1 MSKTGTLVRNIVKLG
16 RSLGDKQLLGT
27 KLPNPLQKC
36 RGVQISSDK
45 FPILQ
50 SAAMAPG
57 HGQQQGVGQVHHQDP
72 FHLTEQDLKTLVSD
86 IHYELDHEILQD
98 TEIREMAKYYFD
110 GKGKAIRPVIAL
122 CLGKA
127 YNHHTGADGDVV
139 KNQRRV
145 AIIAEMIH
153 TASLV
158 HDDVVDHAETRR
170 GKISVNAKWN
180 PQKST
185 MCGNY
190 IVGVCSKIMAQ
201 IGDPRVIMVLS
212 QVLAD
217 LVNGEFQQMAQAKEN
232 ETERFEM
239 YLSKSFNKTGSLMT
253 YSCEANAILSGATEE
268 EIKAAYS
275 YGRNIGVAFQLVDDL
290 LDFVSSAD
298 MLGKPAAADM
308 KLGLATAPVL
318 FATKKHPH
326 LNDLIARRFSQ
337 PGDVEEG
344 FKLVIESGG
353 LDETKTLAKKYC
365 IDAISAL
372 DIIRDSS
379 YKSALLGLCDKVLN
393 RLN

>member
-1 MSKTGTLVRNIVKLG
+1 MRPPAALLSALARTAAQPSRAQLRRHSAAVMPGTL
-16 RSLGDKQLLGT
+16 
-27 KLPNPLQKC
+27 
-36 RGVQISSDK
+36 
-45 FPILQ
+45 
-50 SAAMAPG
+50 APG
-57 HGQQQGVGQVHHQDP
+57 THTHDP
-72 FHLTEQDLKTLVSD
+72 FQLTHADLKNMVGD
-86 IHYELDHEILQD
+86 IHAELD
-98 TEIREMAKYYFD
+98 TEIRQDSELRDMAKYYFD

-122 CLGKA
+122 CLGHA
-127 YNHHTGADGDVV
+127 FNHHTGAGAEVV
-139 KNQRRV
+139 RNQRRV
-145 AIIAEMIH
+145 AVISEMIH

-232 ETERFEM
+232 ETERFET

-268 EIKAAYS
+268 EIKAAYD
-275 YGRNIGVAFQLVDDL
+275 YGRNIGVAFQLIDDV

-298 MLGKPAAADM
+298 LLGKPAAADM

-318 FATKKHPH
+318 FATKKHPQ
-326 LNDLIARRFSQ
+326 LNDLIARRFGQ
-337 PGDVEEG
+337 RGDVEEA
-344 FKLVIESGG
+344 FKLVLESGG
-353 LDETKTLAKKYC
+353 LEETKSLARQYC
-365 IDAISAL
+365 GDATAAL
-372 DIIRDSS
+372 DHIRDSS
-379 YKSALLGLCDKVLN
+379 YRSALVGLCDKVLN

>member
-1 MSKTGTLVRNIVKLG
+1 MTRLLRLAGGVTRGQVRRVSN
-16 RSLGDKQLLGT
+16 
-27 KLPNPLQKC
+27 
-36 RGVQISSDK
+36 K
-45 FPILQ
+45 FPTLHQ
-50 SAAMAPG
+50 SAAVAPG
-57 HGQQQGVGQVHHQDP
+57 TLGIQHQDP
-72 FHLTEQDLKTLVSD
+72 FKLTQDDLKTLVTD
-86 IHYELDHEILQD
+86 IHRELD
-98 TEIREMAKYYFD
+98 TEILCQDIELKEMAKYYFD
-110 GKGKAIRPVIAL
+110 GQGKAIRPVIAL
-122 CLGKA
+122 CLGHA
-127 YNHHTGADGDVV
+127 FNHHTGAGEEVAR
-139 KNQRRV
+139 NQRRV
-145 AIIAEMIH
+145 AIISEMIH

-170 GKISVNAKWN
+170 GKASVNVRWN

-190 IVGVCSKIMAQ
+190 IVGVCSRIMAE
-201 IGDPRVIMVLS
+201 IGEPRVIMVLS

-217 LVNGEFQQMAQAKEN
+217 LVNGEFQQLAQAKED
-232 ETERFEM
+232 EAERFES

-253 YSCEANAILSGATEE
+253 YSCEANAILSGASEE

-275 YGRNIGVAFQLVDDL
+275 YGRNIGVAFQLIDDV

-326 LNDLIARRFSQ
+326 LNDLISRRFSQ
-337 PGDVEEG
+337 PGDVEDA

-353 LDETKTLAKKYC
+353 LEDTKTLARQYC
-365 IDAISAL
+365 EDATRSL

-379 YKSALLGLCDKVLN
+379 YKSALVGLCDKVLN

>member
-1 MSKTGTLVRNIVKLG
+1 MRPPAALLSALARTAAQPSRAQLRRHSAAVMPGTL
-16 RSLGDKQLLGT
+16 
-27 KLPNPLQKC
+27 
-36 RGVQISSDK
+36 
-45 FPILQ
+45 
-50 SAAMAPG
+50 APG
-57 HGQQQGVGQVHHQDP
+57 THTHDP
-72 FHLTEQDLKTLVSD
+72 FQLTHADLKNMVGD
-86 IHYELDHEILQD
+86 IHAELD
-98 TEIREMAKYYFD
+98 TEIRQDSELREMAKYYFD

-122 CLGKA
+122 CLGHA
-127 YNHHTGADGDVV
+127 FNHHTGAGAEVV
-139 KNQRRV
+139 RNQRRV
-145 AIIAEMIH
+145 AVISEMIH

-232 ETERFEM
+232 ETERFET

-268 EIKAAYS
+268 EIKAAYD
-275 YGRNIGVAFQLVDDL
+275 YGRNIGVAFQLIDDV

-298 MLGKPAAADM
+298 LLGKPAAADM

-318 FATKKHPH
+318 FATKKHPQ
-326 LNDLIARRFSQ
+326 LNELIARRFGQ
-337 PGDVEEG
+337 RGDVEEA
-344 FKLVIESGG
+344 FKLVLESGG
-353 LDETKTLAKKYC
+353 LEETKSLARQYC
-365 IDAISAL
+365 GDATAAL
-372 DIIRDSS
+372 DHIRDSS
-379 YKSALLGLCDKVLN
+379 YRSALVGLCDKVLN

>member
-1 MSKTGTLVRNIVKLG
+1 MRPPASLLSALARTAAQPSRAQLRRHSAAVMPGTL
-16 RSLGDKQLLGT
+16 
-27 KLPNPLQKC
+27 
-36 RGVQISSDK
+36 
-45 FPILQ
+45 
-50 SAAMAPG
+50 APG
-57 HGQQQGVGQVHHQDP
+57 THTHDP
-72 FHLTEQDLKTLVSD
+72 FQLTHADLKNMVGD
-86 IHYELDHEILQD
+86 IHAELD
-98 TEIREMAKYYFD
+98 TEIRQDSELREMAKYYFD

-122 CLGKA
+122 CLGHA
-127 YNHHTGADGDVV
+127 FNHHTGAGAEVV
-139 KNQRRV
+139 RNQRRV
-145 AIIAEMIH
+145 AVISEMIH

-232 ETERFEM
+232 ETERFET

-268 EIKAAYS
+268 EIKSAYD
-275 YGRNIGVAFQLVDDL
+275 YGRNIGVAFQLIDDV

-298 MLGKPAAADM
+298 LLGKPAAADM

-318 FATKKHPH
+318 FATKKHPQ
-326 LNDLIARRFSQ
+326 LNDLIARRFGQ
-337 PGDVEEG
+337 RGDVEEA
-344 FKLVIESGG
+344 FKLVLESGG
-353 LDETKTLAKKYC
+353 LEETKSLARQYC
-365 IDAISAL
+365 GDATAAL
-372 DIIRDSS
+372 DHIRDSS
-379 YKSALLGLCDKVLN
+379 YRSALVGLCDKVLN

>member
-1 MSKTGTLVRNIVKLG
+1 MRPPAALLSALARTAAQPSRAQLRRHSAAVMPGTL
-16 RSLGDKQLLGT
+16 
-27 KLPNPLQKC
+27 
-36 RGVQISSDK
+36 
-45 FPILQ
+45 
-50 SAAMAPG
+50 APG
-57 HGQQQGVGQVHHQDP
+57 THTHDP
-72 FHLTEQDLKTLVSD
+72 FQLTHADLKNMVGD
-86 IHYELDHEILQD
+86 IHAELD
-98 TEIREMAKYYFD
+98 TEIRQDSELREMAKYYFD

-122 CLGKA
+122 CLGHA
-127 YNHHTGADGDVV
+127 FNHHTGAGAEVV
-139 KNQRRV
+139 RNQRRV
-145 AIIAEMIH
+145 AVISEMIH

-232 ETERFEM
+232 ETERFET

-268 EIKAAYS
+268 EIKAAYD
-275 YGRNIGVAFQLVDDL
+275 YGRNIGVAFQLIDDV

-298 MLGKPAAADM
+298 LLGKPAAADM

-318 FATKKHPH
+318 FATKKHPQ
-326 LNDLIARRFSQ
+326 LNDLIGRRFGQ
-337 PGDVEEG
+337 RGDVEEA
-344 FKLVIESGG
+344 FKLVLESGG
-353 LDETKTLAKKYC
+353 LEETKSLARQYC
-365 IDAISAL
+365 GDATAAL
-372 DIIRDSS
+372 DHIRVPF
-379 YKSALLGLCDKVLN
+379 GHMQ
-393 RLN
+393 RQ

>member
-1 MSKTGTLVRNIVKLG
+1 MRPPAALLSALARTAAQPSRAQLRRHSAAVMPGTL
-16 RSLGDKQLLGT
+16 
-27 KLPNPLQKC
+27 
-36 RGVQISSDK
+36 
-45 FPILQ
+45 
-50 SAAMAPG
+50 APG
-57 HGQQQGVGQVHHQDP
+57 THTHDP
-72 FHLTEQDLKTLVSD
+72 FQLTHADLKNMVGD
-86 IHYELDHEILQD
+86 IHAELD
-98 TEIREMAKYYFD
+98 TEIRQDSELRDMAKYYFD

-122 CLGKA
+122 CLGHA
-127 YNHHTGADGDVV
+127 FNHHTGAGAEVV
-139 KNQRRV
+139 RNQRRV
-145 AIIAEMIH
+145 AVISEMIH

-232 ETERFEM
+232 ETERFET

-268 EIKAAYS
+268 EIKAAYD
-275 YGRNIGVAFQLVDDL
+275 YGRNIGVAFQLIDDV

-298 MLGKPAAADM
+298 LLGKPAAADM

-318 FATKKHPH
+318 FATKKHPQ
-326 LNDLIARRFSQ
+326 LNELIARRFGQ
-337 PGDVEEG
+337 RGDVEEA
-344 FKLVIESGG
+344 FKLVLESGG
-353 LDETKTLAKKYC
+353 LEETKSLARQYC
-365 IDAISAL
+365 GDATAAL
-372 DIIRDSS
+372 DHIRDSS
-379 YKSALLGLCDKVLN
+379 YRSALVGLCDKVLN

>member
-1 MSKTGTLVRNIVKLG
+1 MRPPAALLSALARTAAQPSRAQLRRHSAAVMPGTL
-16 RSLGDKQLLGT
+16 
-27 KLPNPLQKC
+27 
-36 RGVQISSDK
+36 
-45 FPILQ
+45 
-50 SAAMAPG
+50 APG
-57 HGQQQGVGQVHHQDP
+57 THTHDP
-72 FHLTEQDLKTLVSD
+72 FQLTHADLKNMVGD
-86 IHYELDHEILQD
+86 IHAELD
-98 TEIREMAKYYFD
+98 TEIRQDSELREMAKYYFD

-122 CLGKA
+122 CLGHA
-127 YNHHTGADGDVV
+127 FNHHTGAGAEVV
-139 KNQRRV
+139 RNQRRV
-145 AIIAEMIH
+145 AVISEMIH

-232 ETERFEM
+232 ETERFET

-268 EIKAAYS
+268 EIKAAYD
-275 YGRNIGVAFQLVDDL
+275 YGRNIGVAFQLIDDV

-298 MLGKPAAADM
+298 LLGKPAAADM

-318 FATKKHPH
+318 FATKKHPQ
-326 LNDLIARRFSQ
+326 LNELIARRFGQS
-337 PGDVEEG
+337 GDVEEA
-344 FKLVIESGG
+344 FKLVLESGG
-353 LDETKTLAKKYC
+353 LEETKSLARQYC
-365 IDAISAL
+365 GDATAAL
-372 DIIRDSS
+372 DHIRDSS
-379 YKSALLGLCDKVLN
+379 YRSALVGLCDKVLN

>member
-1 MSKTGTLVRNIVKLG
+1 MRPPASLLSALARTAAQPSRAQLRRHSAAVMPGTL
-16 RSLGDKQLLGT
+16 
-27 KLPNPLQKC
+27 
-36 RGVQISSDK
+36 
-45 FPILQ
+45 
-50 SAAMAPG
+50 APG
-57 HGQQQGVGQVHHQDP
+57 THTHDP
-72 FHLTEQDLKTLVSD
+72 FQLTHADLKNMVGD
-86 IHYELDHEILQD
+86 IHAELD
-98 TEIREMAKYYFD
+98 TEIRQDSELRDMAKYYFD

-122 CLGKA
+122 CLGHA
-127 YNHHTGADGDVV
+127 FNHHTGAGAEVV
-139 KNQRRV
+139 RNQRRV
-145 AIIAEMIH
+145 AVISEMIH

-232 ETERFEM
+232 ETERFET

-268 EIKAAYS
+268 EIKAAYD
-275 YGRNIGVAFQLVDDL
+275 YGRNIGVAFQLIDDV

-298 MLGKPAAADM
+298 LLGKPAAADM

-318 FATKKHPH
+318 FATKKHPQ
-326 LNDLIARRFSQ
+326 LNDLIARRFGQ
-337 PGDVEEG
+337 RGDVEEA
-344 FKLVIESGG
+344 FKLVLESGG
-353 LDETKTLAKKYC
+353 LEETKSLARQYC
-365 IDAISAL
+365 GDATAAL
-372 DIIRDSS
+372 DHIRDSS
-379 YKSALLGLCDKVLN
+379 YRSALVGLCDKVLN

>member
-1 MSKTGTLVRNIVKLG
+1 MRPPASLLSALARTAAQPSRAQLRRHSAAVMPGTL
-16 RSLGDKQLLGT
+16 
-27 KLPNPLQKC
+27 
-36 RGVQISSDK
+36 
-45 FPILQ
+45 
-50 SAAMAPG
+50 APG
-57 HGQQQGVGQVHHQDP
+57 THTHDP
-72 FHLTEQDLKTLVSD
+72 FQLTHADLKNMVGD
-86 IHYELDHEILQD
+86 IHAELD
-98 TEIREMAKYYFD
+98 TEIRQDSELREMAKYYFD

-122 CLGKA
+122 CLGHA
-127 YNHHTGADGDVV
+127 FNHHTGAGAEVV
-139 KNQRRV
+139 RNQRRV
-145 AIIAEMIH
+145 AVISEMIH

-232 ETERFEM
+232 ETERFET

-268 EIKAAYS
+268 EIRAAYN

-298 MLGKPAAADM
+298 MLGKPAANDM

-318 FATKKHPH
+318 FASQEHAE
-326 LNDLIARRFSQ
+326 LNKLISRRFSQ
-337 PGDVEEG
+337 PGDVEQA
-344 FKLVIESGG
+344 FTWVLESGG
-353 LDETKTLAKKYC
+353 LEKTRSLAKKHC
-365 IDAISAL
+365 DDAISSL
-372 DIIRDSS
+372 ENIRDSK
-379 YKSALLGLCDKVLN
+379 YKGALVGLCDTVLH